1 MLAVALIVALALV
14 LVLELVGVMRAKAG
28 KADTISELWWAL
40 VARTTRPMRWTLNIV
55 LVLSLIW
62 VAVHLIGGP

>member
-1 MLAVALIVALALV
+1 
-14 LVLELVGVMRAKAG
+14 
-28 KADTISELWWAL
+28 
-40 VARTTRPMRWTLNIV
+40 MRWTLNIV